1 MTARAVVLLA
11 GLVLGACQMTPLSE
25 PAPLASAQFTGDFES
40 YRLGRVGFLPLVSRS
55 GEELSAD
62 QARTL
67 QSALLLELAQVAD
80 FELVRL
86 ENGDLDEVP
95 GSEPYRRGRYL
106 PRTILELARRY
117 DLDGLFVGTVTHIQ
131 PFPPQA
137 LALSIDLVSCETGM
151 VLWTSAVRLDA
162 DDRDVHRNLVAW
174 SARQAS
180 TGADDSVELTLISP
194 SRFARF
200 AAHEVARSF

>member
-1 MTARAVVLLA
+1 LLA
-11 GLVLGACQMTPLSE
+11 ALALGACRATHLVP
-25 PAPLASAQFTGDFES
+25 PAPLASAHFTGDFDS
-40 YRLGRVGFLPLVSRS
+40 YRLGRVGFLPLASSS
-55 GEELSAD
+55 GEELTAD
-62 QARTL
+62 QGRTL
-67 QSALLLELAQVAD
+67 QAALLLELAQVAD

-86 ENGDLDEVP
+86 EPGDLAEVP

-117 DLDGLFVGTVTHIQ
+117 DLDGLFVGTVTHLQ

-137 LALSIDLVSCETGM
+137 LALSLDLVSCETGM
-151 VLWTSAVRLDA
+151 VLWTSSIRLDA
-162 DDRDVHRNLVAW
+162 DDRTVHKSLAAW
-174 SARQAS
+174 SARQRSDAS
-180 TGADDSVELTLISP
+180 TDDSMELTLISP